1 MTFPYRFFISIAS
14 AACVFCT
21 FKHNNDLI
29 KNKKRKKKKGPRG
42 RIFTQPSKYFSI
54 LKILQYDY
62 ALPSLHT
69 LLLYES
75 LSPKNLETI
84 VIVSTGCP
92 NIGLL

>member
-1 MTFPYRFFISIAS
+1 MGAMLRNGDAS
-14 AACVFCT
+14 PGLGLWEDAYIRNLVPT
-21 FKHNNDLI
+21 RD
-29 KNKKRKKKKGPRG
+29 

-62 ALPSLHT
+62 ALLSLRT

-75 LSPKNLETI
+75 LRSKNLETI